1 MLGVVAAQIET
12 AAEFQRMVALQASG
26 QLDRFPGWREW
37 TAASFEVRSDGPVE
51 IGVDGEALEMDPP
64 LVFTARPGALT
75 VRLPKSAGPVA
86 GGEGGV
92 RDLALDARGARPD
105 HHGAAAVTDPVPE
118 REEGLAGPEQGDEP
132 VEARIADR
140 AAQRGTPRGDAA
152 ERVLRE
158 ASEIDLAV
166 YRAIASTP
174 SPSLDE
180 PMRRLSNAANRSML
194 WLAIAGGLAVLG
206 GRTGRRAALAG
217 VASIGV
223 ASATVNLGMKALY
236 ERGRPDRVGAG
247 VTEDRHVRMPSSSSF
262 PSGHSASGFAFAT
275 AVGREIPA
283 LAFPLRLLAGAV
295 AYSRVH
301 TGVHYPGDTVAG
313 SLVGGATG
321 LMVGDVAARWRRR

>member
-1 MLGVVAAQIET
+1 
-12 AAEFQRMVALQASG
+12 
-26 QLDRFPGWREW
+26 
-37 TAASFEVRSDGPVE
+37 
-51 IGVDGEALEMDPP
+51 
-64 LVFTARPGALT
+64 
-75 VRLPKSAGPVA
+75 
-86 GGEGGV
+86 
-92 RDLALDARGARPD
+92 
-105 HHGAAAVTDPVPE
+105 VTDRDAPTEPE
-118 REEGLAGPEQGDEP
+118 SSLPTPALGDDP

-140 AAQRGTPRGDAA
+140 VALRGTPRSDAA

-158 ASEIDLAV
+158 ASRIDRAV

-180 PMRRLSNAANRSML
+180 PMRRLSNAANRSAI
-194 WLAIAGGLAVLG
+194 WLAIAGGLAVVG
-206 GRTGRRAALAG
+206 GRAGRRAALAG

-223 ASATVNLGMKALY
+223 ASATVNLGIKSLY
-236 ERGRPDRVGAG
+236 PRERPDRSGAG
-247 VTEDRHVRMPSSSSF
+247 VIEDRHVRMPSSSSF

-283 LAFPLRLLAGAV
+283 LALPLRLLAGAV

-321 LMVGDVAARWRRR
+321 LVVGDILARSRKGQA

>member
-1 MLGVVAAQIET
+1 VT
-12 AAEFQRMVALQASG
+12 
-26 QLDRFPGWREW
+26 DRDTSPER
-37 TAASFEVRSDGPVE
+37 D
-51 IGVDGEALEMDPP
+51 
-64 LVFTARPGALT
+64 GAL
-75 VRLPKSAGPVA
+75 PSP
-86 GGEGGV
+86 
-92 RDLALDARGARPD
+92 
-105 HHGAAAVTDPVPE
+105 
-118 REEGLAGPEQGDEP
+118 EEGEEP

-140 AAQRGTPRGDAA
+140 VAQRGTPRGDTA

-158 ASEIDLAV
+158 ISEIDLAV

-180 PMRRLSNAANRSML
+180 PMRRLSNAANRSVL
-194 WLAIAGGLAVLG
+194 WLGIAGGLFVLG
-206 GRTGRRAALAG
+206 GRAGRRAAVAG

-223 ASATVNLGMKALY
+223 ASATVNLGMKSLY
-236 ERGRPDRVGAG
+236 PRERPDRSGAG
-247 VTEDRHVRMPSSSSF
+247 VIEDRHVEMPSSTSF

-321 LMVGDVAARWRRR
+321 QVVGDVLSRLRARRA

>member
-1 MLGVVAAQIET
+1 MTDHDPSPPPE
-12 AAEFQRMVALQASG
+12 
-26 QLDRFPGWREW
+26 
-37 TAASFEVRSDGPVE
+37 
-51 IGVDGEALEMDPP
+51 EALPSP
-64 LVFTARPGALT
+64 
-75 VRLPKSAGPVA
+75 
-86 GGEGGV
+86 GEG
-92 RDLALDARGARPD
+92 
-105 HHGAAAVTDPVPE
+105 
-118 REEGLAGPEQGDEP
+118 EES

-140 AAQRGTPRGDAA
+140 VAERGTPRGDAA
-152 ERVLRE
+152 ERVLRQV
-158 ASEIDLAV
+158 SDIDLAV

-180 PMRRLSNAANRSML
+180 PMRRLSNAANRSVI
-194 WLAIAGGLAVLG
+194 WLAIAGGLFVLG
-206 GRTGRRAALAG
+206 GRAGRRAAVAG

-223 ASATVNLGMKALY
+223 ASATVNLGMKSLY
-236 ERGRPDRVGAG
+236 PRERPDRFGAG
-247 VTEDRHVRMPSSSSF
+247 VIEDRHVEMPASTSF

-321 LMVGDVAARWRRR
+321 LVVGDALARFRKGRA